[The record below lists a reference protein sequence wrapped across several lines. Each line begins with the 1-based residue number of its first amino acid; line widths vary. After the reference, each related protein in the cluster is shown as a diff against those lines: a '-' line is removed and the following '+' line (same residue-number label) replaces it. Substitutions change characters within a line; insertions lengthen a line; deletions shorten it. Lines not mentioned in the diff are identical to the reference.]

1 MMKLSGIQ
9 KEFQILNR
17 SWININGSKTDD
29 WKTFEENNPTIAL
42 NILYIKEK
50 ETCQA
55 YIFQLN

>member
-17 SWININGSKTDD
+17 SWININGSKIDD
-29 WKTFEENNPTIAL
+29 WKTFEENNPAISL

-50 ETCQA
+50 EPCQA
-55 YIFQLN
+55 YISQLN

>member
-1 MMKLSGIQ
+1 MKLSGIQ

-29 WKTFEENNPTIAL
+29 WKTFEENNATIAL

-55 YIFQLN
+55 YIFRLN